1 MLRAARQYQAAEH
14 GSPLQ
19 RILAWLG
26 FRGRDA
32 GIARQPWHEN
42 AGKTAMVY
50 RLDMIAS
57 QNYSS
62 QSIAWNPN
70 NSAMERMKLALFCI
84 GLSSCS

>member
-1 MLRAARQYQAAEH
+1 MRIGTTGTNKPRSTEAHCRGSWHGLASEAE
-14 GSPLQ
+14 
-19 RILAWLG
+19 
-26 FRGRDA
+26 
-32 GIARQPWHEN
+32 IARQPWHEN